1 MPLTTPGGLGGR
13 QKFFC
18 APYSNR
24 GAADITCCFTKHDIC
39 IQENGLVLHL
49 PFLNVMMRACV
60 CITNGHV
67 PF

>member
-49 PFLNVMMRACV
+49 PF
-60 CITNGHV
+60 
-67 PF
+67 